1 MTQEERRRGLEGT
14 ALKVYAYLLRN
25 GPAGPREVAR
35 ALNLSSPSLAYYH
48 LRRLEESGLVSK
60 LSDGRYRVSGLT
72 SIEGYVVIGKWLV
85 PRLLAYSAFFA
96 GLLAVEVLTAV
107 LRLESGEGVGADL
120 ITLTLVTGLAA
131 ALFALE
137 GILMRSKKAW
147 SWGYVVNLVKE
158 LNHVGAAGGSEVPE
172 PPVVLPNAYS

>member
-1 MTQEERRRGLEGT
+1 LTQEERKQSLEGT

-60 LSDGRYRVSGLT
+60 LPDGRYRVAGPA
-72 SIEGYVVIGKWLV
+72 SIKGYVVIGKWLV

-96 GLLAVEVLTAV
+96 GFLAMEVLTAA
-107 LRLESGEGVGADL
+107 LRLKNGEGISTDL
-120 ITLTLVTGLAA
+120 ITLILVTGLAM
-131 ALFALE
+131 ALFVIE
-137 GILMRSKKAW
+137 GILMRGKKA
-147 SWGYVVNLVKE
+147 
-158 LNHVGAAGGSEVPE
+158 
-172 PPVVLPNAYS
+172 

>member
-1 MTQEERRRGLEGT
+1 MREERKQSLEGT

-48 LRRLEESGLVSK
+48 LKRLEESGLVRK
-60 LSDGRYRVSGLT
+60 LPDGRYRVTGPA

-96 GLLAVEVLTAV
+96 GFLAMEVLTAV
-107 LRLESGEGVGADL
+107 LRLRSGEWISADL
-120 ITLTLVTGLAA
+120 ITLILITGLATV
-131 ALFALE
+131 LFALE
-137 GILMRSKKAW
+137 GILMRGRKA
-147 SWGYVVNLVKE
+147 
-158 LNHVGAAGGSEVPE
+158 
-172 PPVVLPNAYS
+172 